1 MTIIT
6 SVFNNKGGVS
16 KTTTNMNLATHLA
29 SEGKKV
35 LLIDMDSQA
44 NLTSRLY
51 KYEHKNYTVGDSI
64 ISKGKLKLK
73 DIILSNITQYENLYF
88 IPSNKN
94 MSYLEEVL
102 AKSTN
107 KEVVVMKW
115 LVENKSTIDLFDYII
130 WDIGP
135 NIGIVGRN
143 VLITCSNIIFTNDY
157 GCKDSL
163 MMINKFINDYAEHSK
178 KIGFDM
184 CDYVV
189 FNNKSNKRLDSATKK
204 EYNEILDKCDELK
217 KHWLKTSLI
226 ESSVIKRAN
235 AEKITIKDYTL
246 KHKVNNKADKSMDAF
261 VEELK
266 ERGIL

>member
-1 MTIIT
+1 
-6 SVFNNKGGVS
+6 
-16 KTTTNMNLATHLA
+16 
-29 SEGKKV
+29 
-35 LLIDMDSQA
+35 
-44 NLTSRLY
+44 
-51 KYEHKNYTVGDSI
+51 
-64 ISKGKLKLK
+64 
-73 DIILSNITQYENLYF
+73 
-88 IPSNKN
+88 

>member
-1 MTIIT
+1 MAIIT

-29 SEGKKV
+29 MEGKKV
-35 LLIDMDSQA
+35 LLIDVDSQA
-44 NLTSRLY
+44 NLTSRIY
-51 KYEHKNYTVGDSI
+51 KYEHNNYTIGDSI
-64 ISKGKLKLK
+64 ISQGRLKLK
-73 DIILSNITQYENLYF
+73 DIILTNVTQYKNLYF

-102 AKSTN
+102 AKSEN
-107 KEVVVMKW
+107 KEVVIVKW
-115 LVENKSTIDLFDYII
+115 LVENKDTVDFFDYII

-135 NIGIVGRN
+135 NVGIVGRN

-163 MMINKFINDYAEHSK
+163 LMINKFIKDYAEHSK

-189 FNNKSNKRLDSATKK
+189 FNNKSNKRLDAMTRK
-204 EYNEILDKCDELK
+204 EYNEVLNNCSDLK
-217 KHWLKTSLI
+217 KNWLNTSLI

-235 AEKITIKDYTL
+235 AEKLTIKDYTL
-246 KHKVNNKADKSMDAF
+246 KYKVNNKADLSMDAF

-266 ERGIL
+266 ERKVL